1 MITNRIIKELEMDIN
16 ISISD
21 LINVLISIRNRGG
34 KILSQPLGF
43 YRIFI
48 TAKDGTSPGLMLHAW
63 LNKEQ
68 PRQSQNRTRDIH
80 SHTFDMS
87 SRVLIGELKNEIYN
101 AIEDLKGDYNIAY
114 IRQDGPIATRVI
126 TDTKVRMVL
135 DHDEIVG
142 AGEIYGFPSRRF
154 HCTLIREYPTITL
167 MQKKHMISD
176 NAVNIIPLPHTDI
189 ELGTYIQPKLDQ
201 DALWEQILSVLKK

>member
-1 MITNRIIKELEMDIN
+1 MDIN

-21 LINVLISIRNRGG
+21 LINVLVSIRNLGG

-43 YRIFI
+43 YRILI

-63 LNKEQ
+63 LDKEQ

-80 SHTFDMS
+80 SHTFNMR
-87 SRVLIGELKNEIYN
+87 SRVLIGELKNELYN
-101 AIEDLKGDYNIAY
+101 LVEDLNGDYQIAY

-135 DHDEIVG
+135 DHEEIVG
-142 AGEIYGFPSRRF
+142 AGESYGFPSKRF
-154 HCTLIREYPTITL
+154 HCTVISEYPTITL
-167 MQKKHMISD
+167 MQKEHMISD
-176 NAVNIIPLPHTDI
+176 NAVNILPFPHTDR
-189 ELGTYIQPKLDQ
+189 ELGTYIPPELDQ
-201 DALWEQILSVLKK
+201 DELWEQILSILKK